1 MRPVISMAHPHTS
14 LACDDRAPRGFRHL
28 PRLRILKNKEQP
40 RAATYPIFSIE
51 RAFENAGVPALP
63 SWMTAPDNLIANIVY
78 KFRWMWNFRRSPS
91 GPVFVSYMSYLEKK
105 TFPFSYWT
113 EIIPYTFDCWP
124 IYYDMWASFYRRQ
137 RVRLAFITAR
147 QSTEYFAS
155 LFPEMT
161 VKWIPEAV
169 DPSEYEPT
177 IPLAD
182 RDIDVLEMGR
192 RYDPYHHRI
201 AGSLANKNRTHI
213 YDRGDK
219 SIFAGRAELI
229 SGLAHTKILICFP
242 RSLTNPETAG
252 TVETVT
258 YRYFQ
263 AMASK
268 CLIIGRAPKELI
280 DLYGYNPVIE
290 VSEGHEIEQLDWV
303 LRNLDSL
310 SSFVERN
317 YVRLLEVG
325 TWERR
330 ISTILDILR
339 QHSAFRESA

>member
-1 MRPVISMAHPHTS
+1 VTSMANPHAS
-14 LACDDRAPRGFRHL
+14 LAYNDRALRDYSPL
-28 PRLRILKNKEQP
+28 PHLRILKSKEPP

-51 RAFENAGVPALP
+51 RAFERAGVPALP
-63 SWMTAPDNLIANIVY
+63 GWMTASDNLAANIAY

-137 RVRLAFITAR
+137 RVRIAFITAR
-147 QSTEYFAS
+147 QSAEYFTN

-169 DPSEYEPT
+169 DPSEYDPT
-177 IPLAD
+177 IPLTD

-192 RYDPYHHRI
+192 RYEPYHHRI
-201 AGSLANKNRTHI
+201 VGVLANYNRKHI
-213 YDRGDK
+213 YEHGEK
-219 SIFAGRAELI
+219 SLFAGRVELI
-229 SGLAHTKILICFP
+229 RGLARTKILICFP

-290 VSEGHEIEQLDWV
+290 VSEGQEAEQIDWA
-303 LRNLDSL
+303 LHDLDSL
-310 SSFVERN
+310 SAFVERN
-317 YVRLLEVG
+317 FVRLLEVG
-325 TWERR
+325 TWECR
-330 ISTILDILR
+330 ISTILDVL
-339 QHSAFRESA
+339 QQYSAFCESA